1 MVRTKAINKGKARH
15 SNAGPFPCWI
25 LPTCDSGAALRVGD
39 RHDGEGNRGA
49 LWPLEWRPAMPG
61 VVLGDMMGIIHRGG
75 DLPRATRFDG
85 LVVESLSR

>member
-1 MVRTKAINKGKARH
+1 
-15 SNAGPFPCWI
+15 
-25 LPTCDSGAALRVGD
+25 
-39 RHDGEGNRGA
+39 
-49 LWPLEWRPAMPG
+49 MPG